1 MRKEVYNAR
10 ELDQR
15 VTFRKE
21 VQTDDGMGG
30 HSTTWEDVATVWAKV
45 RPMSGGEREHSDRE
59 NVRANYLIVIRPRDD
74 IDESCIAVWEGTE
87 FNIRFV
93 KYRPR
98 SRFLELEAEKGVAI

>member
-15 VTFRKE
+15 VTFRRE

-30 HSTTWEDVATVWAKV
+30 HSTTWEDVAEVWAKV
-45 RPMSGGEREHSDRE
+45 RPMSGNEREHSDRQ
-59 NVRANYLIVIRPRDD
+59 NAQANYLIVIRARDD
-74 IDESCIAVWEGTE
+74 VDESCIAIWKGTQ

>member
-30 HSTTWEDVATVWAKV
+30 HSTTWEDVAEVWAKV
-45 RPMSGGEREHSDRE
+45 RPMSGNEREHSDRQ
-59 NVRANYLIVIRPRDD
+59 NAQANYLIVIRSRDD
-74 IDESCIAVWEGTE
+74 IDESCIAVWKGTQ
-87 FNIRFV
+87 FNIRFA
-93 KYRPR
+93 KLQPR
-98 SRFLELEAEKGVAI
+98 SRFLALECERGVAL

>member
-30 HSTTWEDVATVWAKV
+30 KSHTWADVATVWAKV
-45 RPMSGGEREHSDRE
+45 RPMSGNEREHSDRQ
-59 NVRANYLIVIRPRDD
+59 NVEANYLIVIRPRSD
-74 IDESCIAVWEGTE
+74 IDESCIAVWKGTQ
-87 FNIRFV
+87 FNIRFA
-93 KYRPR
+93 KDRPR
-98 SRFLELEAEKGVAI
+98 SRFLEIEAQKGVSV